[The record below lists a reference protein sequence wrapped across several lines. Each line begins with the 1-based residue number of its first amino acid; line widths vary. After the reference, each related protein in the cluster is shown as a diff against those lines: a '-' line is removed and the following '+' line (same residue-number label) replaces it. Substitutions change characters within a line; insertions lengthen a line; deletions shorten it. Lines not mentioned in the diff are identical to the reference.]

1 MQTDI
6 TSLLQRYHRQGDQR
20 ARDEAIEASLP
31 LVRSIARRFAG
42 RGEPLED
49 LIQVGTIGL
58 IKAVDRF
65 DPSRGFAFTTYATPT
80 VVGEI
85 KRHFRDHGWDV
96 RVPRALQELIVRIPK
111 EKERLTRELGRPPTL
126 AELAAGL
133 GVVDELLLEAMQATT
148 AYNADVVNRGT
159 AADDEG
165 SVELLDVLGRVDEGY
180 DRCEERTL
188 LREGMAAL
196 DERERRVLILR
207 FTHDWTQSEIA
218 QEIGHSQM
226 HVSRIVRGAI
236 EKMRAAIAVGDSSD
250 ALAA

>member
-49 LIQVGTIGL
+49 LIQVGTVGL

-207 FTHDWTQSEIA
+207 FTQDWTQSEIA